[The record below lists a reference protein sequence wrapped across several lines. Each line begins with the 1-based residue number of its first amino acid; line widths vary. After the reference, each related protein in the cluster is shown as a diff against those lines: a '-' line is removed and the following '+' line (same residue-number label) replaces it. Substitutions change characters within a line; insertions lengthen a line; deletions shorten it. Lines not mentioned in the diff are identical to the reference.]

1 MIFSSILAT
10 VYKIMVSDER
20 LLHTAT
26 WKDHWLDNREIIDKC
41 RNRRAGKL
49 PLCRLAGP
57 VDEETSNA
65 GEVANNRATQTVMAS
80 CPAILHTFP
89 GIDFCLLIALED
101 RSDVKDRERL
111 RNECWA
117 GTHSIFNDQW
127 MGIEEGM
134 LSAILC

>member
-10 VYKIMVSDER
+10 VCKIMVSDER

-26 WKDHWLDNREIIDKC
+26 WKDHWLDNQEIIDKC

-65 GEVANNRATQTVMAS
+65 GEVANNRATQTVMAIAPQFS
-80 CPAILHTFP
+80 TLFP
-89 GIDFCLLIALED
+89 EL
-101 RSDVKDRERL
+101 
-111 RNECWA
+111 
-117 GTHSIFNDQW
+117 T
-127 MGIEEGM
+127 
-134 LSAILC
+134 SAC